1 MLMIYHPEVYKKNS
15 TLLCILFSTFTYKI
29 APKKAEIY
37 VCSAVKNNSVKKSDV
52 TDFTQI
58 VHFCQILKHYDL
70 P

>member
-1 MLMIYHPEVYKKNS
+1 MYLIFNIYIQNCS
-15 TLLCILFSTFTYKI
+15 
-29 APKKAEIY
+29 KKAEIY

-58 VHFCQILKHYDL
+58 VNFCYAL

>member
-1 MLMIYHPEVYKKNS
+1 MYLIFN
-15 TLLCILFSTFTYKI
+15 ITYKI
-29 APKKAEIY
+29 ALKKAEIY